1 MIHWSHFFQLFSTNH
16 ESGLFKKPSVHM
28 MIMKKM
34 TMKKMM
40 MMVKKMMM
48 MMMRTCDDVERVGG
62 WGECG
67 GGGDGERGVADHWHR
82 VTPDHHYHYSD
93 FLDD

>member
-1 MIHWSHFFQLFSTNH
+1 
-16 ESGLFKKPSVHM
+16 
-28 MIMKKM
+28 
-34 TMKKMM
+34 
-40 MMVKKMMM
+40 MMVKKMM

-93 FLDD
+93 YHDYDHYFHNFDYDVDKYF